1 MTIDQTTSLVK
12 KIQKRNSAVNV
23 DVNLR
28 IKHLQRRLVTLSFM
42 EGNHSADYFAVLGK
56 IKELRKKIFDDNSH
70 TI

>member
-12 KIQKRNSAVNV
+12 KIQKRNSAVNI
-23 DVNLR
+23 DVNMR

-56 IKELRKKIFDDNSH
+56 IKELRRQIFKGTSYD
-70 TI
+70 

>member
-1 MTIDQTTSLVK
+1 MTIAQTTSLVK

-23 DVNLR
+23 DVNMR

-56 IKELRKKIFDDNSH
+56 IKQLREQIFRNVNH
-70 TI
+70 E